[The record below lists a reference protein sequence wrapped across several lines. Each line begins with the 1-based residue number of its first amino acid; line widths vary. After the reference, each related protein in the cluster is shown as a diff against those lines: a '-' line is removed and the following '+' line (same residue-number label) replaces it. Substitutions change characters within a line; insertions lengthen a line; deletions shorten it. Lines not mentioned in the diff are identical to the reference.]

1 MQLQWYTQLKQHPH
15 VPMARPPGLTGV
27 CFSNVDW
34 LRIWE
39 SQKLRLH
46 GLLLDLGRVNT
57 LSSSRGQ
64 ITYNC
69 LPVSGQLPNNGP
81 VAMQTHF
88 SASLVSHPINV
99 GISIFA
105 PFWVSKLVAVRRV
118 LRKVWC
124 KNPAWLFPRWA
135 VDAPLAAFSQ
145 LWISASE
152 APKLPGLCLHC
163 PEACPPLPKGSSP
176 TTAAARDPFRNSP
189 LEFIHPT
196 SQSGQPAVSA
206 SLPKWA

>member
-1 MQLQWYTQLKQHPH
+1 MIWRWFWYFGRLHNCLAKLPLSLLAANVMPHCLDDIGRQGNSLVGKMQLQWYTQLKQHPH

-57 LSSSRGQ
+57 LSSSRGE

-124 KNPAWLFPRWA
+124 KNPAWLFPR
-135 VDAPLAAFSQ
+135 
-145 LWISASE
+145 
-152 APKLPGLCLHC
+152 
-163 PEACPPLPKGSSP
+163 
-176 TTAAARDPFRNSP
+176 
-189 LEFIHPT
+189 
-196 SQSGQPAVSA
+196 
-206 SLPKWA
+206 